1 MNNLAQLEEED
12 GSTKNTTRE
21 IKAVNTTIKAVLGNQ
36 LVRSNSSPI
45 VQPLSGKTFK
55 IGICGGHSSGKAL
68 LTEKLMNQLQ
78 QLGFQVSVVKQDNF
92 DVDSNDFDNY
102 KQNSDVL
109 NNVPYV
115 NNQDYQKFLS
125 TAIKTLLT
133 TRDKNVIIIE
143 GTLIFYD
150 RQLRDLLDLK
160 IFLHHDQDVRLSRKI
175 YKEVCAKG
183 KDVEKVIHNYLNR
196 LKPLYESIIKPTE
209 QYADIIVPKFGGEFT
224 LKPQENQGE
233 TQQMHA
239 GFSQFNPNILNLLI
253 EITKENILGS
263 DKLDKLEKLD
273 KIQASSK

>member
-1 MNNLAQLEEED
+1 MDNPTQQEELD
-12 GSTKNTTRE
+12 SFTKTTTPE
-21 IKAVNTTIKAVLGNQ
+21 MTAVNTTIKAVIGNQ
-36 LVRSNSSPI
+36 LVRSNSSPM

-68 LTEKLMNQLQ
+68 LTEKLMGQLQ

-102 KQNSDVL
+102 KQNSDIL

-115 NNQDYQKFLS
+115 NNQDYKKFLS
-125 TAIKTLLT
+125 TAINTLLT

-143 GTLIFYD
+143 GTLILYD

-175 YKEVCAKG
+175 YKEVCSKG
-183 KDVEKVIHNYLNR
+183 KDVEKVIYNYLNR
-196 LKPLYESIIKPTE
+196 LKPLYDSIIKPTE
-209 QYADIIVPKFGGEFT
+209 QYADIIVPKFGGEFA
-224 LKPQENQGE
+224 LKPQEYLGE
-233 TQQMHA
+233 TQQMQA
-239 GFSQFNPNILNLLI
+239 GFSQVNPNVLNLLI

-273 KIQASSK
+273 KTQASSK

>member
-1 MNNLAQLEEED
+1 MDNLAQLEALNSSSVCSQSD
-12 GSTKNTTRE
+12 QNTSN
-21 IKAVNTTIKAVLGNQ
+21 NTINTVFGNE
-36 LVRSNSSPI
+36 LVRQYASPK
-45 VQPLSGKTFK
+45 VQPQSGKSFK

-68 LTEKLMNQLQ
+68 LTEKLMTELQ
-78 QLGFQVSVVKQDNF
+78 SLGFLVSVVKQDNF
-92 DVDSNDFDNY
+92 DVDSDDFDHY
-102 KQNSDVL
+102 KQNSDTL

-125 TAIKTLLT
+125 TAINTLLT

-143 GTLIFYD
+143 GTLILYD

-209 QYADIIVPKFGGEFT
+209 QYADIIIPKFGGEFS
-224 LKPQENQGE
+224 LKSQEYFGA
-233 TQQMHA
+233 TQVQA
-239 GFSQFNPNILNLLI
+239 GFDKVNPNIMNLLVKI
-253 EITKENILGS
+253 AKANILGG
-263 DKLDKLEKLD
+263 DKLEKAQTPT
-273 KIQASSK
+273 K

>member
-1 MNNLAQLEEED
+1 MDNLAQLEALESAAPEQTAKD
-12 GSTKNTTRE
+12 KTMTP
-21 IKAVNTTIKAVLGNQ
+21 VFGNE
-36 LVRSNSSPI
+36 LVRSNSSPK
-45 VQPLSGKTFK
+45 VQPLSGKPFK

-68 LTEKLMNQLQ
+68 LTEKLMDELQ
-78 QLGFQVSVVKQDNF
+78 QLGFLVNVVKQDNF

-102 KQNSDVL
+102 KQNSDIL

-125 TAIKTLLT
+125 TAINTLLT

-143 GTLIFYD
+143 GTLILYD

-209 QYADIIVPKFGGEFT
+209 QYADIIIPKFGGEFS
-224 LKPQENQGE
+224 LKPQEYQGA
-233 TQQMHA
+233 TQIQA
-239 GFSQFNPNILNLLI
+239 GFGQVNPNFLNLLI
-253 EITKENILGS
+253 KIVKANILGG
-263 DKLDKLEKLD
+263 DKVDKLEKLD
-273 KIQASSK
+273 KTQTSTK